1 MPISI
6 EKNKLY
12 INQHMLSDLAKPFNY
27 TVDKRTSKKSH
38 SSMMKTPSECL
49 NGKERASRY
58 TLHITGNYYGRL
70 SFRKL
75 DNCRYFTVFK
85 TSTNLTP
92 IFRERIL
99 KDMRDRNEVS
109 DIKLIHNIIKMLK
122 DSYSFSYIISDIPS
136 ISSTSLFVKYNNST
150 VNLGDLPYEL
160 TSEIPLKLP
169 ENEDGIL
176 IISMYNPE
184 FLKCM
189 TERLQS
195 CTNVLPILLF
205 EITQA

>member
-12 INQHMLSDLAKPFNY
+12 INQHMLSDLSKPFNY

-38 SSMMKTPSECL
+38 ASMMKTPSECL
-49 NGKERASRY
+49 SGKERASRY

-75 DNCRYFTVFK
+75 DTCRYFTVFR

-92 IFRERIL
+92 IYRERIL
-99 KDMRDRNEVS
+99 KDMRDRDEVS
-109 DIKLIHNIIKMLK
+109 DIKLINNIVKMIK
-122 DSYSFSYIISDIPS
+122 DSYNFSYVISDIPN
-136 ISSTSLFVKYNNST
+136 ISDINLFVKYNNSA

-160 TSEIPLKLP
+160 TSEISLKLP
-169 ENEDGIL
+169 ENLDGVL

-184 FLKCM
+184 LLRCM